1 MSDGRAE
8 ARIVRRYLEAIRAS
22 RPRRGRRRTEESI
35 RARLLAIERELA
47 TADSLEHLL
56 LVQERINLQKELA
69 AKTAN
74 DDITALEAEFV
85 KVAASYSRRNRV
97 SFDAWR
103 AVGVPA
109 PVLKAAGITK

>member
-22 RPRRGRRRTEESI
+22 RPRRGRKRTEESI
-35 RARLLAIERELA
+35 RARLEAIERELA

-74 DDITALEAEFV
+74 DDIAALEAEFV
-85 KVAASYSRRNRV
+85 KIAASYSRRNRV